1 MPADERRILITLGRL
16 PKALDLA
23 AAFRRQKHRVVVAD
37 PFRWHLCRA
46 SRFVQACR
54 RVPPPNPEPEAFLE
68 ALARIV
74 QRDGITDIVPVSE
87 ETLHVAALED
97 RLPQQTRL
105 HTMSQA
111 TLKRLHDKLGFVET
125 AAALGL
131 PVPQTFDL
139 TDERARGFAASEP
152 FISKPRLSSAGHG
165 VSAHAPGDALPEP
178 IVRMVVQEQLPGP
191 EISTFTVVHRGTPI
205 GTLAYRGVIMAG
217 TVAVCFEALD
227 AVPDDVARW
236 IDRFAAGTDYSG
248 FLSFD
253 FRAREDGT
261 FLPIEC
267 NPRATSGVHFVEPAD
282 LAAAILEPDTP
293 NPFRLRRERRL
304 QQFYPA
310 LTATQAAGLR
320 GEPWRGNLRYLFG
333 CRDTTWCASDPL
345 PFLTMPL
352 TSYPILYGTIFRG
365 ESFGEA
371 STFDIGWYD
380 DAL

>member
-1 MPADERRILITLGRL
+1 MPPENRRILITLGRL
-16 PKALDLA
+16 PKGLELA
-23 AAFRRQKHRVVVAD
+23 AAFSRQGHRVIVAD

-46 SRFVQACR
+46 SRFVARCR

-74 QRDGITDIVPVSE
+74 ARDGITDVVPVSE
-87 ETLHVAALED
+87 ETLHVAALEG
-97 RLPQQTRL
+97 RLPQEVTL
-105 HTMSQA
+105 HTMAQSA
-111 TLKRLHDKLGFVET
+111 LKPLHDKLGFVET

-131 PVPQTFDL
+131 PVPRTFDL
-139 TDERARGFAASEP
+139 TDECARGFAASEP

-165 VSAHAPGDALPEP
+165 VSAHPPGDSLPEP
-178 IVRMVVQEQLPGP
+178 IVRTVIQEQLPGP
-191 EISTFTVVHRGTPI
+191 EISTFTVAHRGMPI

-217 TVAVCFEALD
+217 TVAVCFEALET
-227 AVPDDVARW
+227 VPEDVAHW
-236 IDRFAAGTDYSG
+236 IGRFAAGTDYSG

-253 FRAREDGT
+253 FRAREDGR

-267 NPRATSGVHFVEPAD
+267 NPRATSGVHFVEPTD
-282 LAAAILEPDTP
+282 LAAAILHPDAP

-320 GEPWRGNLRYLFG
+320 GEPWRENLRYLFG
-333 CRDTTWCASDPL
+333 CRDTTWCWRDPL
-345 PFLTMPL
+345 PFLTMPV